1 MAGYEFMPMR
11 TIQTAFPTILVVAND
26 PKFLKFLDMALKLE
40 FECAVL
46 SVTGGRSAVET
57 AERVKPDLFIIDYHL
72 LDLDALELSLRLHSI
87 KEIENV
93 PTIVLNSPVTSW
105 SKPQKYHTIF
115 LTMPF
120 ELEDFYSAV
129 NENLG
134 LNRCI
139 L

>member
-1 MAGYEFMPMR
+1 MTESELMLQEINQA
-11 TIQTAFPTILVVAND
+11 ANPTILVVAND

-40 FECAVL
+40 FECKIL
-46 SVTGGRSAVET
+46 SVTRGRSAVET
-57 AERVKPDLFIIDYHL
+57 AEHIKPDFFIIDYHL
-72 LDLDALELSLRLHSI
+72 LDLDALELSHRLHNI
-87 KEIENV
+87 KVLENV

-105 SKPQKYHTIF
+105 SEPQKYNTIF

-134 LNRCI
+134 RNL
-139 L
+139 